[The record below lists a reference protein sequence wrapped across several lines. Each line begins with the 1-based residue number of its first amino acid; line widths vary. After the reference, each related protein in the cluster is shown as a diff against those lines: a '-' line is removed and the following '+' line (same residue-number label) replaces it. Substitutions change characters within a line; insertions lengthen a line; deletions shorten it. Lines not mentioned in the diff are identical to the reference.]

1 MHDLAIDLIRDHLEQ
16 DLSPYYYRLSGAR
29 FKERAYIRWA
39 FYEILS
45 VLYEYSELTFV
56 PEHISGRRK
65 KGVFEIF
72 DEFIDKMEYFLSLGY
87 NWGFD
92 VAKHAAI
99 QFKVYL
105 RNTGLF
111 EEEVSLLDEESQ
123 SK

>member
-1 MHDLAIDLIRDHLEQ
+1 MHDVTIGLIRKHLEN
-16 DLSPYYYRLSGAR
+16 DLGFDNYYLLASRLR
-29 FKERAYIRWA
+29 ERSYIRWA
-39 FYEILS
+39 FEELLVI
-45 VLYEYSELTFV
+45 LYEYSDLTFV

-72 DEFIDKMEYFLSLGY
+72 DEFVSNMEYFLSLRY

-105 RNTGLF
+105 KNTGLF
-111 EEEVSLLDEESQ
+111 EEEVIRLDEE
-123 SK
+123 

>member
-1 MHDLAIDLIRDHLEQ
+1 MHDVTINLIRHHLET
-16 DLSPYYYRLSGAR
+16 DLSLERYHLSISR

-39 FYEILS
+39 FDELLTM
-45 VLYEYSELTFV
+45 LYEYSDLTFV
-56 PEHISGRRK
+56 PEYISGRRK

-72 DEFIDKMEYFLSLGY
+72 DEFIGKMEYFLSLGY

-105 RNTGLF
+105 KNTGLF
-111 EEEVSLLDEESQ
+111 EEEVIYLNEE
-123 SK
+123 

>member
-1 MHDLAIDLIRDHLEQ
+1 MI
-16 DLSPYYYRLSGAR
+16 
-29 FKERAYIRWA
+29 
-39 FYEILS
+39 
-45 VLYEYSELTFV
+45 LYEYSDLTFV

-72 DEFIDKMEYFLSLGY
+72 DEFVSKMEYFLSLRY

-105 RNTGLF
+105 KNTGLF
-111 EEEVSLLDEESQ
+111 EEKLFYKEKQRWKTKSKLLLKER
-123 SK
+123 KL